1 MDHYEILM
9 IHSSATTEEIR
20 KHYYKYAKM
29 YHPDKH
35 SGDLEKSEY
44 FKKLSEAYATL
55 SNPKK
60 RYIYDMKL
68 RTQQIPE
75 LQKIFEIKFS
85 DEDLLVIQKY
95 YEKLSS
101 STEFKFLKI
110 LYKSLPETSKTNLK
124 KNLVNG
130 LKHIKTTLF
139 QTPKQSKEKCAYS
152 LVNISELRYI
162 DARNI
167 DYPIKITLKRSFEDV
182 FLNICKR
189 ILVKFKYHTYLL
201 FITHSDYIIKFPNL
215 EIQIVTDVPTH
226 IHLNGCNI
234 YVEKM
239 INLYQYYYVRN
250 YILKFPGGPLLYDN
264 DNMNF
269 IGKGLRDPCT
279 HKRQN
284 LSIHHKLVLT
294 LDENQLLLNESTIKK
309 IFDFDVSKIN

>member
-1 MDHYEILM
+1 MTRLLEPMVLPTLEETLSNILYTRKYFFFKKYDLIPKLYKLKLGWVKQMNHYEILR

-35 SGDLEKSEY
+35 SGDLEKTEY

-95 YEKLSS
+95 YEKLNS

-110 LYKSLPETSKTNLK
+110 LYESLPETSKTNLK

-139 QTPKQSKEKCAYS
+139 QTPKQSKEKCM
-152 LVNISELRYI
+152 ER
-162 DARNI
+162 
-167 DYPIKITLKRSFEDV
+167 
-182 FLNICKR
+182 
-189 ILVKFKYHTYLL
+189 
-201 FITHSDYIIKFPNL
+201 
-215 EIQIVTDVPTH
+215 
-226 IHLNGCNI
+226 
-234 YVEKM
+234 
-239 INLYQYYYVRN
+239 
-250 YILKFPGGPLLYDN
+250 
-264 DNMNF
+264 
-269 IGKGLRDPCT
+269 RD
-279 HKRQN
+279 R
-284 LSIHHKLVLT
+284 
-294 LDENQLLLNESTIKK
+294 
-309 IFDFDVSKIN
+309 